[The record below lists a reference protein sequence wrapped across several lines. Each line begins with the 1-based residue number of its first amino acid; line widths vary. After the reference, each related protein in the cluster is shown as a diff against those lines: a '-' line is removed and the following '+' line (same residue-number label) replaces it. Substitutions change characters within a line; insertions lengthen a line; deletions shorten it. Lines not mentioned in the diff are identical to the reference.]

1 MRSPAAGAAKNPPA
15 SSLARRVLM
24 PARGL
29 LLLLCLPWLVALA
42 GCGGHAEAIKPA
54 AVELPLIKAEVVNV
68 QPRSWPT
75 IVRAQGSLIADEVT
89 IVGAKV
95 GGRIK
100 DIAVDLGDTVAE
112 GAKLATLEQDE
123 FRLQVM
129 LADAQLLQSRAAL
142 GMKPTDP
149 VESLSPEMAP
159 PVREAR
165 AVLDDARAR
174 VERLRQIRVRNAVTQ
189 DELDTAASAEGVAD
203 ARYAAALN
211 GVREKIALI
220 GVRSAELSVAQQRLD
235 DTTIHAPFGG
245 FVQERHVAQG
255 SFVQAGDAIATL
267 VRSGKLR
274 FRGTMP
280 ERHAQRLAL
289 GQQVTLSIDSLPAPL
304 VVSITRISPSVDEMS
319 RSLLFEAEVPNEG
332 GHLRTGLF
340 AEAQV
345 VIDAAAQS
353 IVVPPSAIIEFAGA
367 EKVWKVVAGQAKEQ
381 VVQTARRGA
390 DGIEIIR
397 GLAAG
402 DVILKNGGQGRLA
415 KVEPT
420 FPAQPPPA
428 VPVATEPPDST
439 GGEGGGAEAGEDPPP
454 PVTAPIPHTTRRPIE
469 R

>member
-1 MRSPAAGAAKNPPA
+1 
-15 SSLARRVLM
+15 M
-24 PARGL
+24 PVRGL
-29 LLLLCLPWLVALA
+29 VLLLSLPSLVALT
-42 GCGGHAEAIKPA
+42 GCGGHAEAGKAPA
-54 AVELPLIKAEVVNV
+54 AELPVIKAEVLELR
-68 QPRSWPT
+68 PRAWPT

-95 GGRIK
+95 GGRIS
-100 DIAVDLGDTVAE
+100 DIKFDLGDTVAE
-112 GAKLATLEQDE
+112 AATLAQLEQEE
-123 FRLQVM
+123 FRLQVV
-129 LADAQLLQSRAAL
+129 LADAQLMQARAAL

-149 VESLSPEMAP
+149 VESLAPEMAP
-159 PVREAR
+159 PVREAK

-189 DELDTAASAEGVAD
+189 DELDTATSAEGVAD

-220 GVRSAELSVAQQRLD
+220 GVRAAELSVARQRLT

-245 FVQERHVAQG
+245 FVQERHVALG
-255 SFVQAGDAIATL
+255 SFVQAGDPIATL

-289 GQQVTLSIDSLPAPL
+289 GQQLTLSIESLPAPL
-304 VVSITRISPSVDEMS
+304 VVSITRISPAVDELS
-319 RSLLFEAEVPNEG
+319 RSLLFEAEVPNET

-345 VIDAAAQS
+345 VIDPAAQA
-353 IVVPPSAIIEFAGA
+353 IVVPTSAVIEFAGA
-367 EKVWKVVAGQAKEQ
+367 EKVWKVVGGTAKEQ
-381 VVQTARRGA
+381 VVQSARRGP

-402 DVILKNGGQGRLA
+402 DVILKNGGQGRVA
-415 KVEPT
+415 KIDPIQAAAP
-420 FPAQPPPA
+420 PAA
-428 VPVATEPPDST
+428 VPVAAEPPDST
-439 GGEGGGAEAGEDPPP
+439 GGEGGGAEAGDEQPQPAAATPP
-454 PVTAPIPHTTRRPIE
+454 ALPHTTHRPIE